1 MMSSWSYQTPGIPDV
16 EFIRDNVPM
25 TKEEVR
31 AVTIS
36 KLRLKRDSI
45 VYDIGAGTG
54 SLTVEA
60 ALQAKQGR
68 VYAIER
74 EVDGVELIRNNL
86 TKFELDNVEVI
97 GQEAP
102 AALKDLPTVERVMIG
117 GSGGQLDKILKV
129 VDQKLV
135 NNGRVV
141 INAITLD
148 TLTTAREELERL
160 DYDLEICNL
169 AVTRTK
175 EVGEYQMLQGMNPV
189 YIISGIKR

>member
-1 MMSSWSYQTPGIPDV
+1 MSNWSYQTPGIPDA
-16 EFIRDNVPM
+16 EFIRGQVPM

-36 KLRLKRDSI
+36 KLRLKKDSI

-60 ALQAKQGR
+60 ALQAKNGR

-74 EVDGVELIRNNL
+74 EVAGVKLIKDNL
-86 TKFELDNVEVI
+86 DKFGLDNIEVI
-97 GQEAP
+97 AQEAP
-102 AALKDLPTVERVMIG
+102 EALKDLPAVDRVIIG
-117 GSGGQLDKILKV
+117 GSGGQLNKILEV
-129 VDQKLV
+129 VDHKLAS
-135 NNGRVV
+135 NGRVV

-148 TLTTAREELERL
+148 TLTTARKELERL
-160 DYDLEICNL
+160 GYKLEICNL

-175 EVGEYQMLQGMNPV
+175 EVGQYQMLQGMNPV
-189 YIISGIKR
+189 YIISGIKE

>member
-1 MMSSWSYQTPGIPDV
+1 MSSWSYQTPGIPDV